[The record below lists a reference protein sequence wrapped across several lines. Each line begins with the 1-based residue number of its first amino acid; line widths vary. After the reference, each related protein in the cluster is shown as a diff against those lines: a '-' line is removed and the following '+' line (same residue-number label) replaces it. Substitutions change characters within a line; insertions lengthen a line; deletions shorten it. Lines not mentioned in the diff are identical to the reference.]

1 MRWMVVPVMLA
12 LAAPA
17 VTSADA
23 PSGQKKVAKYDPS
36 TVVTVQGTVLGETR
50 TAHGK
55 GPKSV
60 RLVIKTAD
68 GQVPVHLG
76 PDAWV
81 DAQKVKLH
89 KGDEVTVKGSKFTYE
104 DKFGLIAQSITR
116 GGETLV
122 VRDASGKPAWA
133 KGAKD

>member
-1 MRWMVVPVMLA
+1 MRWMVMPLVLA
-12 LAAPA
+12 LAAPVA
-17 VTSADA
+17 TSAA
-23 PSGQKKVAKYDPS
+23 GPSGKKVAKYDPS

-50 TAHGK
+50 TAHGN
-55 GPKSV
+55 GPKAV
-60 RLVIKTAD
+60 RLVIKTAE

-89 KGDEVTVKGSKFTYE
+89 KGDEVTVKGSRFTYE
-104 DKFGLIAQSITR
+104 DKYGLIAQSVTR

-122 VRDASGKPAWA
+122 VRDASGKPAWS
-133 KGAKD
+133 KGAKN